1 MFYYYGR
8 KKQIVRHYPSPNY
21 DTIVEPF
28 AGAAAYS
35 LHHNGT
41 VRRVVLVEKDERVA
55 RIWKWLI
62 HDATLRDIQSLPDL
76 RPGERSTEFLHII
89 HAATKMAF
97 AFKRI
102 KVTPVLARNW
112 EISRRVFARHL
123 QAIKH
128 WEIICGDYT
137 VAPDIE
143 ATWFIDPPYRGEPG
157 MGYHQSSA
165 LIDYS
170 ALAEWALSRKG
181 EIICC
186 EGDGADYLPF
196 KPLLELKGV
205 AGKVSKE
212 MIYCRLGN
220 KKRHPDL
227 FDFSAQ
233 QSHAADAAGPRR

>member
-8 KKQIVRHYPSPNY
+8 KKQIVRHYPPPNY
-21 DTIVEPF
+21 DTIIEPF

-35 LHHNGT
+35 FHHNSPDK
-41 VRRVVLVEKDERVA
+41 RVILVEKDPKVA
-55 RIWKWLI
+55 GIWNWLI
-62 HDATLRDIQSLPDL
+62 HEATLSDIQSLPDL
-76 RPGERSTEFLHII
+76 KPGERSTEFLHII

-123 QAIKH
+123 HEVKH

-137 VAPDIE
+137 AAPDIE

-157 MGYHQSSA
+157 MGYRHSSA
-165 LIDYS
+165 LLDYTE
-170 ALAEWALSRKG
+170 LAKWALSRRG

-186 EGDGADYLPF
+186 EGESADYLPF
-196 KPLLELKGV
+196 IPLLELKGV
-205 AGKVSKE
+205 AGKTSQE
-212 MIYCRLGN
+212 MIFYRNGT
-220 KKRHPDL
+220 RRRQPEL
-227 FDFSAQ
+227 FDMPAQ
-233 QSHAADAAGPRR
+233 QRAPHLQLAR